1 LGIFIIVHLSNTK
14 TNLTMKS
21 NYSIFTICL
30 VAAVLFFSCNSGKET
45 KPQPVLGTRS
55 VSILEKRGL
64 KFKDLNKNGKL
75 DKYEDWRLTP
85 EERSKDLLSKMSVE
99 EKAGFM
105 LINSLNMV
113 GARAAEASEGKL
125 SASDLSEGGGRPQS
139 GGGRGGDQA
148 ANRQGA
154 PGAGAP
160 AGNRA
165 GGNRAGGFGAGG
177 MGAGGERIAGM
188 GGSAGTKKV
197 VTEFHNRHFILR
209 SNESVR
215 VTAEW
220 ANKLQALCESEPLGI
235 PAIITSNPRNNI
247 TTNASLGT
255 SVGTTVF
262 SSWPGE
268 LGLSAMRDLP
278 LTREFADISRQEW
291 AAVGLRKGYMY
302 MADLATEPRW
312 SRVNGTFGEN
322 AEWVA
327 QMIREVVLG
336 FQGEKLSPTSVALT
350 TKHFPGG
357 GSGEDGQ
364 DSHFEWGKNEVYPGG
379 MFKNNL
385 KSFQAAI
392 DAGTSA
398 IMPYYSIPSGTEYEE
413 VGFAFNKGV
422 ITDLLRN
429 QMGFKGIINSDT
441 GPLTSTPWG
450 VEKLT
455 KQERYKKAIEAGV
468 NIFSGEADPAMLIK
482 VIDSGMVNIS
492 YIDNSVLLLLK
503 EKFELGLFENPYV
516 DEDAAEK
523 IVNNDKFKERAALAL
538 RKSIVL
544 LRNENDALPVKP
556 KAKIYFESLKRNAR
570 GPASD
575 GPDIYLA
582 NDQKYDVEFVKTP
595 AEADV
600 LLLWIQPA
608 GNSLFGS
615 TGEPISLSLSKCS
628 VDVSYVNKLTAK
640 KPAIIVMNYTNPWV
654 INEVYNE
661 KTRNIVGV
669 LATFGTTTDAL
680 LDVITGKFNPSG
692 KMPFSTPVSDLAVT
706 NQKED
711 VPGYLEGE
719 GYALFNYDEGLSYIK
734 K

>member
-1 LGIFIIVHLSNTK
+1 MKK
-14 TNLTMKS
+14 T
-21 NYSIFTICL
+21 YSISVVCL
-30 VAAVLFFSCNSGKET
+30 ILAVLLSCTSGKET

-55 VSILEKRGL
+55 VAIIEKRGL
-64 KFKDLNKNGKL
+64 KFKDLNKNSKL

-125 SASDLSEGGGRPQS
+125 KASDLSEGGGRGQ
-139 GGGRGGDQA
+139 GGSEGGFGQNR
-148 ANRQGA
+148 NRQGA
-154 PGAGAP
+154 PAVPPTGAP
-160 AGNRA
+160 AVNRQGPPQGAA
-165 GGNRAGGFGAGG
+165 GGN
-177 MGAGGERIAGM
+177 GERIAAM
-188 GGSAGTKKV
+188 GATGGGTKKT

-209 SNESVR
+209 SNESAR

-220 ANKLQALCESEPLGI
+220 ANKLQELCESEPLGI
-235 PAIITSNPRNNI
+235 PAIIASNPRNNI

-278 LTREFADISRQEW
+278 LTREFADIARQEW

-302 MADLATEPRW
+302 MADLSTEPRW

-327 QMIREVVLG
+327 NMITQIVLG
-336 FQGEKLSPTSVALT
+336 FQGDSLSPSSVALT

-364 DSHFEWGKNEVYPGG
+364 DSHFDWGKKEIYPGG

-385 KSFQAAI
+385 IPFQAAI
-392 DAGTSA
+392 NAGTSS
-398 IMPYYSIPSGTEYEE
+398 IMPYYSLPSGTEYEE
-413 VGFAFNKGV
+413 VGYAYNKGV
-422 ITDLLRN
+422 ISDLLRN

-441 GPLTSTPWG
+441 GPLTSMPWG

-455 KQERYKKAIEAGV
+455 KKERYKKAIEAGV
-468 NIFSGEADPAMLIK
+468 NIFSGESDPKMLIEI
-482 VIDSGMVNIS
+482 IDSGMIDINL
-492 YIDNSVLLLLK
+492 IDNSVLRLLN
-503 EKFELGLFENPYV
+503 EKFTLGLFENPYV
-516 DEDAAEK
+516 DVDYAEK
-523 IVNNDKFKERAALAL
+523 TVNNENFKGRAALAL

-544 LRNENDALPVKP
+544 LRNEKDALPVKP
-556 KAKIYFESLKRNAR
+556 KTKVYFESLQRNAR
-570 GPASD
+570 GPASEV
-575 GPDIYLA
+575 PNVYLV
-582 NDQKYDVEFVKTP
+582 NDNKYDVEFVKTP
-595 AEADV
+595 AEADA
-600 LLLWIQPA
+600 LILWLQPT

-615 TGEPISLSLSKCS
+615 TGEPISLSLSKCG

-640 KPAIIVMNYTNPWV
+640 KPAILVVNYTNPWV
-654 INEVYNE
+654 ISEVYND
-661 KTRNIVGV
+661 KTNNINGV
-669 LATFGTTTDAL
+669 LATFGTTAVAL

-692 KMPFSTPVSDLAVT
+692 KMPFSTPVSDEAVT

-711 VPGYLEGE
+711 VPGYLEGS
-719 GYALFNYDEGLSYIK
+719 GYALFNYDEGLSYVK